1 MARLSRNRLKTPI
14 SIIRQGVPTRSKT
27 GAVVAG
33 QTIKT
38 PAFCELLPISSRDF
52 ITAQAQGTSIDAK
65 MHLDYEVDIKVTDK
79 IDVQDGSNLTYE
91 VVGLMPVP
99 QDNKKIVIAR
109 AVMEVA

>member
-14 SIIRQGVPTRSKT
+14 NIIRAAPSTQSKT
-27 GAVVAG
+27 GAE
-33 QTIKT
+33 IKGKT
-38 PAFCELLPISSRDF
+38 TAIPAFCELLPISSRDF
-52 ITAQAQGTSIDAK
+52 VTAQAQGTSIDAK
-65 MHLDYEVDIKVTDK
+65 IHLDYEVDIRVTDK

-109 AVMEVA
+109 TVY

>member
-14 SIIRQGVPTRSKT
+14 NIVRQGTPTRSKT

-33 QTIKT
+33 QTTKT

-52 ITAQAQGTSIDAK
+52 VTAQAQGTSIDAK
-65 MHLDYEVDIKVTDK
+65 IHLDYEM
-79 IDVQDGSNLTYE
+79 DVRTSDRIEMQDGTNLVYE